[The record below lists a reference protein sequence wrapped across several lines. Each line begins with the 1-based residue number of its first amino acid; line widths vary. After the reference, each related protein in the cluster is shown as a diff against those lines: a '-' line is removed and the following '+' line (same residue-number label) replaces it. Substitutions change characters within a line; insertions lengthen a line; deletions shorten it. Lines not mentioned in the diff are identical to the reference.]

1 MTPVVFERGAWASAG
16 YGRTGCLGQS
26 EQTKRY
32 RPTMKE
38 EERRLVEQMLAL
50 LPEHLGVVE
59 K

>member
-1 MTPVVFERGAWASAG
+1 
-16 YGRTGCLGQS
+16 
-26 EQTKRY
+26 
-32 RPTMKE
+32 MKE